1 MPSILELSISSVVRG
16 SRRLSGAMSSSDS
29 SSDSRDSS
37 ALLTTAKRRRLVT
50 LAKWEEQLRKKEQ
63 ESTPPQIVRT
73 MIATF
78 TYTIS
83 KSHFVSNPPV
93 FDRLDSVLDRLV
105 MTYYV

>member
-1 MPSILELSISSVVRG
+1 
-16 SRRLSGAMSSSDS
+16 MSSSDS

-37 ALLTTAKRRRLVT
+37 ALLSTAKRRRLVT

-63 ESTPPQIVRT
+63 ESPPQIVRT

-83 KSHFVSNPPV
+83 KLHFVSNPPV

-105 MTYYV
+105 MTYYD